1 MEKQPRLENIIFNIR
16 KTFRLSRKKT
26 ELRFLSRVIRFL
38 NSSV

>member
-26 ELRFLSRVIRFL
+26 ELLLTRSVIRFL